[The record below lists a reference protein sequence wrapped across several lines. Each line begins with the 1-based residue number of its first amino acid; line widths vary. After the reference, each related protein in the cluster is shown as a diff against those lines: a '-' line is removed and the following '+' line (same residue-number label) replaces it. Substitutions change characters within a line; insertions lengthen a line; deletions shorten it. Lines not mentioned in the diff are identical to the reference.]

1 MKTEDD
7 QTLVV
12 RCRNGD
18 RAAFGALVVRYQK
31 PVYNVALR
39 MLRDPEDARDV
50 TQTTFLKAF
59 ARLEDF
65 DPRFK
70 FFSWLYRIAINESIN
85 LGQRRPV
92 FEALD
97 ETLEES
103 APGPDQVHGH
113 SQLAATIESTLQRL
127 SHDQRAVIVL
137 RHFLEC
143 SYEDMS
149 AVLEIPIKTVKS
161 RLFEARKQLRQKLEH
176 QIDANLFASRG

>member
-31 PVYNVALR
+31 PVYNAALR

-85 LGQRRPV
+85 LDQQ
-92 FEALD
+92 
-97 ETLEES
+97 TL
-103 APGPDQVHGH
+103 
-113 SQLAATIESTLQRL
+113 I
-127 SHDQRAVIVL
+127 
-137 RHFLEC
+137 FLLPER
-143 SYEDMS
+143 E
-149 AVLEIPIKTVKS
+149 
-161 RLFEARKQLRQKLEH
+161 
-176 QIDANLFASRG
+176 